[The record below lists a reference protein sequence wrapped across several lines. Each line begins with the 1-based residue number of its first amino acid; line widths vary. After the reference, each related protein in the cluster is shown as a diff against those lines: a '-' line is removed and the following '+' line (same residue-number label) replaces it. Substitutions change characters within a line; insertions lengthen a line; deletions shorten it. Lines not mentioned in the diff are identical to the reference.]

1 MKNTFIILI
10 GLILMVGCQSQVRTN
25 RVNPYEVTVN
35 HGPLKSQEYIY
46 GRAQEYCNQFGR
58 TASFKGKF
66 DSSNSVFEC
75 R

>member
-1 MKNTFIILI
+1 MNKL
-10 GLILMVGCQSQVRTN
+10 LILSVIFVTLAGCQSQVRTN

>member
-1 MKNTFIILI
+1 MKLLLLLTSF
-10 GLILMVGCQSQVRTN
+10 LILTGCQSKLRTN
-25 RVNPYEVTVN
+25 NTNPYEVTVN
-35 HGPLKSQEYIY
+35 HGPLKSQEYVY
-46 GRAQEYCNQFGR
+46 SRAQEYCNRYGR

>member
-1 MKNTFIILI
+1 MKIQLTVGIFL
-10 GLILMVGCQSQVRTN
+10 LALMGCESRMRTN
-25 RVNPYEVTVN
+25 SVNPYEVTIN
-35 HGPLKSQEYIY
+35 HGPLKSQDYVY
-46 GRAQEYCNQFGR
+46 GRAQAYCSQFGR